1 MNLPPMTKEQ
11 KITLLITLLV
21 IIIAFIFLMWK
32 PRKVVYKDTDYTK
45 SLLDTKTI
53 DTLEYRLRKQTE
65 LNVLYVQRI
74 DELENSIDSIKTL
87 IAQNSKKITTIKKR
101 RKDEKKVNYNAWTD
115 NEFTKFLSNR
125 YQQH

>member
-1 MNLPPMTKEQ
+1 MSSTPLSKEA
-11 KITLLITLLV
+11 KITLLIALLFTTIV
-21 IIIAFIFLMWK
+21 FIFLFWK
-32 PRKVVYKDTDYTK
+32 PHKIVYKETDYTY
-45 SLLDTKTI
+45 STRTI
-53 DTLEYRLRKQTE
+53 DTLENRLKKQTE

-74 DELENSIDSIKTL
+74 DELEKSIDSIKTL
-87 IAQNSKKITTIKKR
+87 IEANSKKITTIKKR